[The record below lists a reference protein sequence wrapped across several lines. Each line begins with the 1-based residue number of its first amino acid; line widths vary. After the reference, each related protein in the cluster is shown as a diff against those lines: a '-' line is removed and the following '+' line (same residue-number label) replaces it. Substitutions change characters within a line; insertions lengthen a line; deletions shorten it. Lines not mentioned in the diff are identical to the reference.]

1 MFTEQMDTRA
11 LLQNEKLSEIKLP
24 LMFTE
29 QMDTSRAFALASSH
43 VLWLVLFGKRFL
55 HKQFAEMV
63 LSTNIRDLLQI
74 AKNPVCFF
82 AFMSP

>member
-1 MFTEQMDTRA
+1 MVKKRPNLVNVVCER
-11 LLQNEKLSEIKLP
+11 P

-29 QMDTSRAFALASSH
+29 QMDTRAFALASSH

-74 AKNPVCFF
+74 AKNPASFF